1 MNPAIFAIPA
11 VVMFLFAVWQANGML
26 AHRDKKVSWF
36 WFMTHGIAFYTG
48 QNFLPEA
55 APFRRRFVMAAAG
68 FFLCVL
74 GGSITGILL
83 AQP

>member
-1 MNPAIFAIPA
+1 MNPAIFAVPA
-11 VVMFLFAVWQANGML
+11 VILFLFALWQANGML
-26 AHRDKKVSWF
+26 AHRDKNVSWF

-55 APFRRRFVMAAAG
+55 SPFRRRFAIAAGG

-74 GGSITGILL
+74 GGIISGIFK
-83 AQP
+83 AGA

>member
-1 MNPAIFAIPA
+1 MNPAIFAVPA
-11 VVMFLFAVWQANGML
+11 VILFLFALWQANGML

-55 APFRRRFVMAAAG
+55 APFRRRFAIAAAG
-68 FFLCVL
+68 FFLCIL
-74 GGSITGILL
+74 GGVIAGILK
-83 AQP
+83 AGA